1 MADFSI
7 SQVDLSIGPDEA
19 ELIQQ
24 CIDARWL
31 SEGPHTKAFAE
42 QLKEFTGTSFL
53 SFAPNATLGLYLAFL
68 ALDLPAGSEVLVPSF
83 TFYGSATAAVFAGLK
98 PVFVDCDPQT
108 FNSGVEHFK
117 AALTPR
123 TRVIMPVHI
132 YGQCSDMTAIM
143 AFAKAHGL
151 LVLEDAA
158 QALGATHKGKQAGT
172 FGDIGVISFYSDKTI
187 TTGEGGMLMTQDE
200 ALHAKISLLRN
211 QGRPNAGTFI
221 HPSLGMNFRITDIQA
236 AIGRAQ
242 LKKFDAVYKGKQHK
256 WNIYQ
261 NALQGVGDLKFMA
274 VHPDSN
280 LVAFRFPILSAHRDG
295 LMQALQDKGIQ
306 TRGFFY
312 PMHWQPKLRSEPA
325 AHLPNCEMLYA
336 QGQCLPI
343 HFKLQDSDLH
353 MICDTI
359 KDYFKYKA

>member
-1 MADFSI
+1 
-7 SQVDLSIGPDEA
+7 V
-19 ELIQQ
+19 
-24 CIDARWL
+24 
-31 SEGPHTKAFAE
+31 T
-42 QLKEFTGTSFL
+42 
-53 SFAPNATLGLYLAFL
+53 FAPNATLGLYLAFL
-68 ALDLPAGSEVLVPSF
+68 ALDVEPGSEVLIPSY

-98 PVFVDCDPQT
+98 PVFVDCDATT

-117 AALTPR
+117 KALTPK

-132 YGQCSDMTAIM
+132 YGQCCDMTAIM
-143 AFAKAHGL
+143 DFAQEHNL

-158 QALGATHKGKQAGT
+158 QALGAKHKGKQAGT

-200 ALHAKISLLRN
+200 ALQAKISLLRN

-236 AIGRAQ
+236 AIGRVQ
-242 LKKFDAVYKGKQHK
+242 LKKFDAIYAGKVHK
-256 WNIYQ
+256 WKFYE
-261 NALQGVGDLKFMA
+261 NALKGVGDLKFMA

-280 LVAFRFPILSAHRDG
+280 LVAFRFPIISAHRDG
-295 LMQALQDKGIQ
+295 IMKALQDNGIQ

-312 PMHWQPKLRSEPA
+312 PMHLQPKLRSEPA
-325 AHLPNCEMLYA
+325 VTLPNSEMLYA

-343 HFKLQDSDLH
+343 HFQLKDSDLQF
-353 MICDTI
+353 ICDTI
-359 KDYFKYKA
+359 KEYFKHAKG